1 MRSYN
6 RLILRKTLSLT
17 MAMSICKVGN
27 YKKYMMHDINKMI
40 PYRQSQDGA
49 GIVHLSV

>member
-17 MAMSICKVGN
+17 MSICKVGN
-27 YKKYMMHDINKMI
+27 YRKYMMHDINKMI
-40 PYRQSQDGA
+40 PYRQNQDGA